1 MPAYFFWGDNEFE
14 LQAAIRAL
22 RQQVVDVNWVN
33 FNCDVIPPSLVN
45 GPVQALNQAMT
56 PPFGLGQRLVW
67 LQDTAL
73 GQRCPEDVLVELERT
88 LPVLPTTTVLLLSS
102 PNKPD
107 GRSKFFKVFKQ
118 YGEIREF
125 STIPPW
131 KTALIRQ
138 QVEQVARQRSM
149 ALAPQ
154 TIDLL
159 VEAVGNDTRQ
169 LHLELDKLELYWNHA
184 DPVPLEVAASLV
196 TTSTHTSLKLATAI
210 KQGHT
215 SQALLLVEDLLNRN
229 EPALRMVATLVSQFR
244 LWLWLRVMEA
254 AGIQN
259 EAEILAAAE
268 INNPKR
274 LYFLRQEL
282 RGMSLG
288 QLQRTLP
295 LLLELEA
302 DLKLGRDER
311 ATLHTAVINL
321 CGLFSSPR

>member
-14 LQAAIRAL
+14 LQAAIRTL
-22 RQQVVDVNWVN
+22 QHQVVDPGWAN
-33 FNCDVIPPSLVN
+33 FNCDVIAPGLTN
-45 GPVQALNQAMT
+45 GPIQALNQAMT

-67 LQDTAL
+67 LPDTGL
-73 GQRCPEDVLVELERT
+73 GQRCPEEVLVELERT
-88 LPVLPTTTVLLLSS
+88 LPVLPSTSVLLLSS

-107 GRSKFFKVFKQ
+107 ARSKFFKLFKQ

-125 STIPPW
+125 SLISPW

-138 QVEQVARQRSM
+138 QIEQVARQRAI

-169 LHLELDKLELYWNHA
+169 LHLELDKLQIYWTH
-184 DPVPLEVAASLV
+184 PQPLPPEVAADLV
-196 TTSTHTSLKLATAI
+196 TSSTHTSLQLATAI
-210 KQGHT
+210 KQADAGK
-215 SQALLLVEDLLNRN
+215 ALLLVEDLLNRN

-254 AGIQN
+254 AGSQS

-274 LYFLRQEL
+274 LYFLKQEL
-282 RGMSLG
+282 RGISLE

-302 DLKLGRDER
+302 DLKLGRDQR
-311 ATLHTAVINL
+311 AALHTAVIQL
-321 CGLFSSPR
+321 CALFSRSD

>member
-1 MPAYFFWGDNEFE
+1 MPAFFFWGDNEFE
-14 LQAAIRAL
+14 LQAAIRTL
-22 RQQVVDVNWVN
+22 QQQAVDHNWAN
-33 FNCDVIPPSLVN
+33 FNYDVIPPGVVN
-45 GPVQALNQAMT
+45 GPIQALSQAMT

-73 GQRCPEDVLVELERT
+73 GQRCPEEVLVELERT

-138 QVEQVARQRSM
+138 QVEQVARQRSI
-149 ALAPQ
+149 ALASQ
-154 TIDLL
+154 TVDLL

-169 LHLELDKLELYWNHA
+169 LHLELDKLEIHWNR
-184 DPVPLEVAASLV
+184 PEPLPPEVAASLV
-196 TTSTHTSLKLATAI
+196 TSSTHTSLQLAAAI

-268 INNPKR
+268 IANPKR

-302 DLKLGRDER
+302 DLKLGRDQTGYLTHCCNS
-311 ATLHTAVINL
+311 AMQAI
-321 CGLFSSPR
+321 